1 MFGKIDV
8 NLIVSF
14 ASILVIVMTLVCKDK
29 FKSLEQFYLVL
40 IVSLIIFMSSIK
52 EKFDENFFPTH
63 YEIIPDRHPR
73 KYIKNNNCFLRSKE
87 YNDYKENIHE
97 RLDKEREMEEMDR
110 QNMIFKHEME
120 KLVDMGNENLEY
132 IANGENF

>member
-1 MFGKIDV
+1 MLKNLDV

-97 RLDKEREMEEMDR
+97 RLDKEREMEEI
-110 QNMIFKHEME
+110 QFGK
-120 KLVDMGNENLEY
+120 K
-132 IANGENF
+132 